1 LIYGPL
7 AREDTSAAKGRGEDG
22 VTDRAHQWSTDPE
35 TQKDEER
42 SGPILINQPTSEISL
57 PIHERIYEGYRI
69 FSTGTSIKD

>member
-42 SGPILINQPTSEISL
+42 SGPILINQPKPHSVSMN
-57 PIHERIYEGYRI
+57 I
-69 FSTGTSIKD
+69 FMKDTTNLVQEQV